1 MAERRTGRG
10 LALAGAIACAAP
22 CVAPAGDAAPARPR
36 GFSDFMSDAR
46 ALLQDSSSRIQTLLQ
61 DRFKSLSRD
70 TPDWLL
76 EQKHGSLA
84 DIDVPAADSLQLV
97 VQQDRHDGIDLLTLR
112 YPIATIGG
120 LRTYAGAGLNQAEYY
135 AADTGDAAPDLV
147 ARRNR
152 HRSTGGA
159 AELGA
164 ELRLT
169 GQLLLNADVRWVE
182 LDPSASLLRANN
194 GLVGADPVTV
204 GVSLGW
210 RFR

>member
-1 MAERRTGRG
+1 MADRRTGRV
-10 LALAGAIACAAP
+10 LALAGVVACAAP
-22 CVAPAGDAAPARPR
+22 CIAHAGDAAPPRPR

-46 ALLQDSSSRIQTLLQ
+46 ALLQDRTSRLEALLQ
-61 DRFKSLSRD
+61 DRFKALSRD

-76 EQKHGSLA
+76 EQKPGGFA
-84 DIDVPAADSLQLV
+84 DIDLPAADSLQLV

-112 YPIATIGG
+112 YPIATVGG

-147 ARRNR
+147 ARGNR

-164 ELRLT
+164 ELRLSS
-169 GQLLLNADVRWVE
+169 QLLLNADVRWVD